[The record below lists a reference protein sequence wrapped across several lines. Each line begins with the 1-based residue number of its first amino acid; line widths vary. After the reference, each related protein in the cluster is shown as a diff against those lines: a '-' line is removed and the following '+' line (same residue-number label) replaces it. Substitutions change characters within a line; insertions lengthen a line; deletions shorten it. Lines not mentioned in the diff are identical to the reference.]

1 MGDRAAVA
9 NNVTYLASVTES
21 AQVFSPKFGAAAV
34 LDPGFS
40 VSQVAGAVKPKP
52 DYGIYVGPTFK
63 AVNVPGLNLDVKP
76 FFHPFADKFTEVL
89 RRDGLAALLTPEMQ
103 RGTLAANDTFADLA
117 KPNPE
122 RVTTPAVE
130 GMDFEQSTPYGNNN
144 WELFFH
150 APVMLAQKLFDNAQY
165 EAAIDLIRSAVFTP
179 FAANPEECW
188 RFEGLRGIAPTRLDD
203 MLAVLSRPDSDPEKQ
218 NVLAQIDTM
227 RLFPFQAHRI
237 ARLRPLAYKKWV
249 VAFDVRL
256 HLALG
261 DRFFRRFTPEDVNQA
276 IQYYVIAYRE
286 MGKKPEVV
294 PQRATMPA
302 RSYAELRPD
311 LDAMGNVM
319 FAAESK
325 LAPAS
330 SGAGGADGSATGIM
344 QRGSIGYFGIPK
356 NEKLLALWDHV
367 ADRLFKIRNGMNI
380 EGVQMQLPLFS
391 PPIDPALLA
400 EAVASGIDIG
410 AVLEQLAQPLPKQ
423 RYAVMC
429 RRAMEHAEAVV
440 RLGDLLL
447 AAREKRDSEDL
458 ARTRAKH
465 AKEMSDLIGKTRE
478 RELEEAQAELD
489 SVIHEEDAGRQR
501 WMHFADIRRCRR
513 AS

>member
-1 MGDRAAVA
+1 M
-9 NNVTYLASVTES
+9 
-21 AQVFSPKFGAAAV
+21 
-34 LDPGFS
+34 
-40 VSQVAGAVKPKP
+40 
-52 DYGIYVGPTFK
+52 
-63 AVNVPGLNLDVKP
+63 DVKP

-103 RGTLAANDTFADLA
+103 RGTLDATETFAGLA
-117 KPNPE
+117 KPNPD

-130 GMDFEQSTPYGNNN
+130 GMDFEQSTPYGNYN

-150 APVMLAQKLFDNAQY
+150 APVMLAQKLFDNGQY
-165 EAAIDLIRSAVFTP
+165 DAAIDLIRRAVYTP
-179 FAANPEECW
+179 FAADPEECW
-188 RFEGLRGIAPTRLDD
+188 RFEGLRGIAPMRLDA
-203 MLAVLSRPDSDPEKQ
+203 MLALLSRPDSDPEKQ

-227 RLFPFQAHRI
+227 RLYPFQAHRI

-276 IQYYVIAYRE
+276 IQYYMIAYRE
-286 MGKKPEVV
+286 MGRKPEVV
-294 PQRATMPA
+294 AQRATMPA

-325 LAPAS
+325 LAPAPGS
-330 SGAGGADGSATGIM
+330 VVAGADSSATGIM
-344 QRGSIGYFGIPK
+344 QRGAIGYFGIPK
-356 NEKLLALWDHV
+356 NEKLLALWDEV

-380 EGVQMQLPLFS
+380 DGVQVQLPLFS

-400 EAVASGIDIG
+400 EAIASGIDIG
-410 AVLEQLAQPLPKQ
+410 AVLEQLAQPLPKH
-423 RYAVMC
+423 RYAVMY

-447 AAREKRDSEDL
+447 VAREKRDNEDL
-458 ARTRAKH
+458 ARTRARH
-465 AKEMSDLIGKTRE
+465 ANEMANL
-478 RELEEAQAELD
+478 LAET
-489 SVIHEEDAGRQR
+489 RQR
-501 WMHFADIRRCRR
+501 AARGGR
-513 AS
+513 SQP